1 METKKRNSQCIQL
14 DEIMETSAK
23 RNHRV
28 SLSDKQR
35 ETFLERLKELVRGR
49 PLQQAADEWNVPKS
63 TINNYFYRGS
73 NPRTE
78 VIKRIAQKENVSAQ
92 WLLGGEESRP
102 KGDQKETV
110 AISPSQQPSQAKD
123 TACPCDAGGQVL
135 LALWEALEPKEKTR
149 LNKLLLRKG
158 AEFLTLLLDE
168 DNLNLLQAKGDQR
181 RAALIMMQLDP
192 VSIREILPELRAD
205 ADVAK
210 SVHQPTVNK
219 HKKDLV

>member
-1 METKKRNSQCIQL
+1 
-14 DEIMETSAK
+14 METSTK

-28 SLSDKQR
+28 SLNDKQR

-49 PLQQAADEWNVPKS
+49 PLQQAADEWSVPKS

-78 VIKRIAQKENVSAQ
+78 VIERIAQKENVSVR
-92 WLLGGEESRP
+92 WLLGDEEDKQIRN
-102 KGDQKETV
+102 QKETS
-110 AISPSQQPSQAKD
+110 AAQPAQVKN
-123 TACPCDAGGQVL
+123 TICPCDAGGQVL
-135 LALWEALEPKEKTR
+135 LALWETLEPKEKAR

-168 DNLNLLQAKGDQR
+168 DNLSLLQAEGDQR

-192 VSIREILPELRAD
+192 IRIREILPELRTD
-205 ADVAK
+205 TNVAK
-210 SVHQPTVNK
+210 PAHQPTVDE
-219 HKKDLV
+219 HKKDLA